1 MNQVSSQ
8 SIIEEEVVEQLK
20 NKKSLLAQLQ
30 QTKLEGEGSGDK
42 IRALE
47 DEIDQLKVFHLKINE
62 NRAIDTGSYKYPKR
76 DK

>member
-8 SIIEEEVVEQLK
+8 SILEEEVLEQLK
-20 NKKSLLAQLQ
+20 TKKSIIAKLQ
-30 QTKLEGEGSGDK
+30 MSEGNQDK
-42 IRALE
+42 IKLLE
-47 DEIDQLKVFHLKINE
+47 DEVDQLKSFHLKINE